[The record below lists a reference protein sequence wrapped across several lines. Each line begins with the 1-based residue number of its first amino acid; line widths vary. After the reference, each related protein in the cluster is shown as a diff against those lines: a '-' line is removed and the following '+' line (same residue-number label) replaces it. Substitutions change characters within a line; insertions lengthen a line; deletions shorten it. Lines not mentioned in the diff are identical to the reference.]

1 MNMSKVAYDYQIF
14 CWQTY
19 GGISRYFY
27 ELITRIA
34 ASGELNVQ
42 VLAGAY
48 MNKYLQQSQPGLV
61 WGFSV
66 PRISKLQKILGIIN
80 TETSKAIFKSNPPDI
95 VHETFYQSERLAS
108 KKSKVVIT
116 IHDMS
121 PEKFPQFF
129 AKYGMAEVKK
139 LCVERADHIIC
150 VSENTKRD
158 LIEILNVDP
167 AKISVIYHAS
177 SLSAD
182 VENLESDANLSDPYI
197 LYVGGRGGHKNFD
210 RLLKAYAISKQLKN
224 HFKLVCFGGDPL
236 SQREI
241 SLAQELGLS
250 EGTLTR
256 IIGDDST
263 LASLYKSAV
272 AFVYPSLYEG
282 FGIPLLEAMS
292 LHCPVI
298 CSNTSSLPEVAG
310 DAAEYF
316 DPYDLESMANSL
328 EKMVFSS
335 DLRNDLV
342 KRGIERVKQFSW
354 DTCAKKTQ
362 EVYLTLL

>member
-1 MNMSKVAYDYQIF
+1 MPKVVYDHQIF

-34 ASGELNVQ
+34 ASGELDVQ

-61 WGFSV
+61 RGFPV
-66 PRISKLQKILGIIN
+66 PRISKVQKILGIIN
-80 TETSKAIFKSNPPDI
+80 TEISKLFFKSNPPDI

-108 KKSKVVIT
+108 KKSKIVIT

-129 AKYGMAEVKK
+129 AKYGMAEIKK
-139 LCVERADHIIC
+139 ICVERADRIIC

-167 AKISVIYHAS
+167 AKVFVTYHAS
-177 SLSAD
+177 SLSSDA
-182 VENLESDANLSDPYI
+182 ENLKSDVKISYPYI

-210 RLLKAYAISKQLKN
+210 RFLKAYAICEQLKN
-224 HFKLVCFGGDPL
+224 NLKLVCFGGDPL

-256 IIGDDST
+256 ITGDDRT
-263 LASLYKSAV
+263 LASLYKGAT

-292 LHCPVI
+292 LHCPVV
-298 CSNTSSLPEVAG
+298 CSNASSLPEVAG

-328 EKMVFSS
+328 EKVIFSS

-342 KRGIERVKQFSW
+342 QRGMERVKQFSW

-362 EVYLTLL
+362 EVYRTLL